1 MSENRQELLQGF
13 AIGLDHLIDQRQAE
27 TTESSPTWIGRYQSI
42 ITSTY
47 YIEMEGDIIHV
58 VNPRED
64 MIETLLTNQYVKDI
78 VATAQGVDDR
88 TGYDQITRSSKA
100 SIREG
105 NAFQRIA
112 ALAFLSTTCCLNMPD
127 NWNCAPLSKHRQET
141 TKDFIFRKAYS
152 VIHSIATRNPSQQN
166 LGTFRDVAEGI
177 EEGEDPAELF
187 RGRDPLQTIDAFND
201 VSVRLLAARLRDFLT
216 SDFDKEEFKNEYYRL
231 IEDTELPPPDEPVLP
246 LDWEILS
253 KDELGTRV
261 ADTPTFGKA
270 SRTENITPDD
280 RFARLAKL
288 VVDWG
293 HPDGMVAVTNLRT
306 TTSRG
311 RIAYRAALLPQ
322 EIDGHTVYHAIADLD
337 RPGHAAA
344 YAFRAEAGMNEDGV
358 QLDWTGV
365 FNSTLQHARDSGA
378 RRIIHGRNFEENV
391 LDYLTRKPEN
401 LDKPWGR

>member
-1 MSENRQELLQGF
+1 
-13 AIGLDHLIDQRQAE
+13 
-27 TTESSPTWIGRYQSI
+27 
-42 ITSTY
+42 
-47 YIEMEGDIIHV
+47 
-58 VNPRED
+58 
-64 MIETLLTNQYVKDI
+64 
-78 VATAQGVDDR
+78 
-88 TGYDQITRSSKA
+88 
-100 SIREG
+100 
-105 NAFQRIA
+105 
-112 ALAFLSTTCCLNMPD
+112 MPD
-127 NWNCAPLSKHRQET
+127 NWNGAPLPKHRQET
-141 TKDFIFRKAYS
+141 TQDFIFRKAYA
-152 VIHSIATRNPSQQN
+152 VIHSIATRKPSQQN
-166 LGTFRDVAEGI
+166 LNTFRDLAEGI
-177 EEGEDPAELF
+177 EEGDDTTELF
-187 RGRDPLQTIDAFND
+187 RGRDPVQTIDAFND
-201 VSVRLLAARLRDFLT
+201 VSVRLLAARLKDFLT
-216 SDFDKEEFKNEYYRL
+216 SGFDKEEFQNEYYRL
-231 IEDTELPPPDEPVLP
+231 IEDTEVSSPDERILP
-246 LDWEILS
+246 LDWEILP
-253 KDELGTRV
+253 KDDLETRV
-261 ADTPTFGKA
+261 ANTPTFGKT